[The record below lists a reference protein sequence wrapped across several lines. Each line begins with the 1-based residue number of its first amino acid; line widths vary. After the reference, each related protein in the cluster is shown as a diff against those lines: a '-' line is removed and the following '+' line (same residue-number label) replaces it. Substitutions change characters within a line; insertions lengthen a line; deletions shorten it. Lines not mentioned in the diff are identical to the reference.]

1 MRCLVWLVGTLTAVA
16 AGCAEKECP
25 PAPGASAAI
34 SAVAAATA
42 TTSATSSTAEA
53 KLSFKVAGADK
64 RALDLAALKAIP
76 SEMVRQF
83 DPYYAREKTYRA
95 WPLAAVIEKGFA
107 GEQGLPTKEFVL
119 RAKDGYTVPLRGAQ
133 VFEAGAYLAYEDVDA
148 PGWEPIGQQRA
159 NPGPFYLVWANKNQT
174 DLETHPRPYQLAS
187 IDIAR
192 FEDVFPFTVPTG
204 SADDSAAMKG
214 FAHFKAQ
221 CIHCHAINRQGGRV
235 GPELNVPQSVVE
247 YRSADQIKAYIKNPL
262 TFRYSTMPPHPSFS
276 DEDLDALV
284 AYFTAMKDRKHDD
297 EKAPQP
303 VSPAPSA
310 SAAPSSAP
318 SSSSRAPRPTGKNDP
333 FGVPVHQNDPIFGR
347 GPSDPLDARR

>member
-1 MRCLVWLVGTLTAVA
+1 MRCLVWVVGMSVVVV
-16 AGCAEKECP
+16 AGCADKECP
-25 PAPGASAAI
+25 PTPGVSAAT
-34 SAVAAATA
+34 SAAAAATA
-42 TTSATSSTAEA
+42 ATSATSSAAEA

-76 SEMVRQF
+76 SETVRQF

-119 RAKDGYTVPLRGAQ
+119 KAKDGYTVPLRGAQ

-204 SADDSAAMKG
+204 SADDSPAMKG

-247 YRSADQIKAYIKNPL
+247 YRSAEQIKAYIKNPL

-303 VSPAPSA
+303 VSAPST
-310 SAAPSSAP
+310 SAAPSVSAPASAP
-318 SSSSRAPRPTGKNDP
+318 SSSPKPSKPRP
-333 FGVPVHQNDPIFGR
+333 PVDPIFGAPD
-347 GPSDPLDARR
+347 GLDTRR